1 MQFSQQDISTLVI
14 AGGQASRIGGI
25 DKTMLPLGIKGG
37 TLLEEVVA
45 ACPAPIVVVGAPRPI
60 KAEVTWVADLV
71 QAGGPAAGIWAGL
84 PHIATEYVFISAG
97 DQQLTGEIV
106 AKICSAANGKD
117 GAWALRS
124 DGQGQPLLACVKS
137 DLLWE
142 LLAPT
147 QGVNASPLKL
157 MQQLDMVGI
166 KVEESQV
173 RDVDTW
179 SDVAALIKENKMSEI
194 TPIWLAQVAQLLGL
208 TEEDIPVDE
217 LLDLTREVAH
227 NVERKSAPLTTFLI
241 GLAAGKTNQPTQEL
255 IKQVEQAV
263 QLWVKDE

>member
-1 MQFSQQDISTLVI
+1 MQPSIPAVTSLVI
-14 AGGQASRIGGI
+14 AGGKASRLGGI
-25 DKTMLPLGIKGG
+25 DKTMLPLGINGG
-37 TLLEEVVA
+37 TLLEDVIA
-45 ACPAPIVVVGAPRPI
+45 ACPAPVIVAGAPRSI
-60 KAEVTWVADLV
+60 SREVTWIADL
-71 QAGGPAAGIWAGL
+71 AKDGGPAAGIWAGL
-84 PHIATEYVFISAG
+84 AHVTSEYVFLTAG
-97 DQQLTGEIV
+97 DQQLSPKIAREI
-106 AKICSAANGKD
+106 CEAAIGRD

-137 DLLWE
+137 ALLRE

-147 QGVNASPLKL
+147 NGIDASPLKL

-166 KVEESQV
+166 KVEESQI

-179 SDVAALIKENKMSEI
+179 SDVARLTKENNMSEV
-194 TPIWLAQVAQLLGL
+194 TPIWLAQVAQLLGIA
-208 TEEDIPVDE
+208 ESDIPVDD

-241 GLAAGKTNQPTQEL
+241 GLAAGKSDHSTQEL